1 MNENGPPLHDSG
13 CEIKNNE
20 WVGYVALIKD
30 KINAYR
36 VFVGK
41 PEGKKPIDTFD
52 ADSKIILKRVLKKY
66 ASRA

>member
-1 MNENGPPLHDSG
+1 
-13 CEIKNNE
+13 
-20 WVGYVALIKD
+20 VALIEE

-36 VFVGK
+36 FFVGK
-41 PEGKKPIDTFD
+41 PEGKKPIDNFD

>member
-1 MNENGPPLHDSG
+1 MNENCPLLRYLV

-20 WVGYVALIKD
+20 WVGYVALIEE

-36 VFVGK
+36 VFVRK
-41 PEGKKPIDTFD
+41 PEGKKSIDTFD
-52 ADSKIILKRVLKKY
+52 ADSKITLKRVLKKY

>member
-1 MNENGPPLHDSG
+1 MNENCPLLHYSG

-20 WVGYVALIKD
+20 WVGYVALIEE

-36 VFVGK
+36 FFVGK
-41 PEGKKPIDTFD
+41 PKGKKPIDIFD